1 MPAEASRSPE
11 ASPDR
16 RSWSEA
22 AAVYRRPQVISLLF
36 LGFSAG
42 LPYLLVFSTLATWL
56 REDGVDV
63 ATIGFFSWVGIT
75 FSIKVLWAPLVDRLP
90 LPFLSSWLGK
100 RRAWMLIAQLGLV
113 LGILAM
119 ALSDPARNIE
129 TVAVF
134 AVFIAFASA
143 TQDIAI
149 DAYRI
154 EVAEVDL
161 QGAMASTYI
170 LGYRLATLCA
180 GAGALY
186 AAEFLSWSWAYALM
200 AALVAV
206 GVVTTLVISRPPGNA
221 NNPDP
226 QSHSITGITFATVY
240 RPMLDAVADFF
251 VRYGRQALLILVFIA
266 VYRIADIVMG
276 VMANPFYIDLGFSK
290 TDIANVTK
298 VFGFAMSIAGAFLGG
313 VMVARYGVWRPLL
326 LGGILTAGS
335 NLLFAVLS
343 GIGPD
348 LAFLAVTVSADN
360 LSAGLASSAF
370 IAYLS
375 SLTSRDFT
383 ATQYA
388 LFSSLMTL
396 PGKFI
401 GGYSGTLVA
410 AQGYGDF
417 FVYTAIAGVPAILML
432 VFLIRPHLRDAGR

>member
-1 MPAEASRSPE
+1 MPAEASPPSDNR
-11 ASPDR
+11 PDQ

-22 AAVYRRPQVISLLF
+22 IAVYRRPQVISLLF

-42 LPYLLVFSTLATWL
+42 LPYLLVFSTLSAWL
-56 REDGVDV
+56 REDGLEI

-75 FSIKVLWAPLVDRLP
+75 FSIKVLWAPMVDRLP
-90 LPFLSSWLGK
+90 LPVLTRWLGK
-100 RRAWMLIAQLGLV
+100 RRAWMLLSQLGLMI
-113 LGILAM
+113 GIFAM
-119 ALSDPARNIE
+119 AWSGPAENIGLI
-129 TVAVF
+129 AVLAIF
-134 AVFIAFASA
+134 VAFASA
-143 TQDIAI
+143 TQDIVI

-154 EVAEVDL
+154 EVAETDI

-186 AAEFLSWSWAYALM
+186 AAEFLSWPWAYSLM
-200 AALVAV
+200 AGLVSV
-206 GVVTTLVISRPPGNA
+206 GIVTTLVISRPPARRGA
-221 NNPDP
+221 EQESD
-226 QSHSITGITFATVY
+226 HSGDEITLASVY
-240 RPMLDAVADFF
+240 NPMLDAIHDFIS
-251 VRYGRQALLILVFIA
+251 RYGRRALTILLFIA

-313 VMVARYGVWRPLL
+313 ILVARYGVWRPLL
-326 LGGILTAGS
+326 LGGALTAGS
-335 NLLFAVLS
+335 NLLFAALA

-348 LAFLAVTVSADN
+348 VSFLAVTVSADN
-360 LSAGLASSAF
+360 LSAGLASAAF

-375 SLTSRDFT
+375 GLTSRDFT

-401 GGYSGTLVA
+401 GGYSGVIVE

-417 FVYTAIAGVPAILML
+417 FIYTAMAGVPAILL
-432 VFLIRPHLRDAGR
+432 LLFLMKSQIKSLN

>member
-1 MPAEASRSPE
+1 MPAEASPPSDNRPGQ
-11 ASPDR
+11 

-22 AAVYRRPQVISLLF
+22 VAVYRRPQVISLLF

-42 LPYLLVFSTLATWL
+42 LPYLLVFSTLSAWL
-56 REDGVDV
+56 REDGLEI

-75 FSIKVLWAPLVDRLP
+75 FSIKVLWAPMVDRLP
-90 LPFLSSWLGK
+90 LPVLTGWLGK
-100 RRAWMLIAQLGLV
+100 RRAWMLLSQLGLM
-113 LGILAM
+113 LGIFAM
-119 ALSDPARNIE
+119 AWSGPAENIGLIA
-129 TVAVF
+129 VLAVF
-134 AVFIAFASA
+134 VAFASA
-143 TQDIAI
+143 TQDIVI

-154 EVAEVDL
+154 EVAETDF

-186 AAEFLSWSWAYALM
+186 AAEFLSWPVAYSLM
-200 AALVAV
+200 AGLVSV
-206 GVVTTLVISRPPGNA
+206 GIVTTLVISRPPARRGA
-221 NNPDP
+221 E
-226 QSHSITGITFATVY
+226 QESGHSQDEITLASVY
-240 RPMLDAVADFF
+240 NPMLDAIRDF
-251 VRYGRQALLILVFIA
+251 VSRYGRHALMILLFVA

-313 VMVARYGVWRPLL
+313 ILVARYGVWRPLL
-326 LGGILTAGS
+326 LGGVLTAGS
-335 NLLFAVLS
+335 NLLFAALA
-343 GIGPD
+343 GMGPD
-348 LAFLAVTVSADN
+348 VNFLAVTVSADN
-360 LSAGLASSAF
+360 LSAGLASAAF

-375 SLTSRDFT
+375 GLTSRDFT

-401 GGYSGTLVA
+401 GGYSGVVVE

-417 FVYTAIAGVPAILML
+417 FIYTAMAGVPAILL
-432 VFLIRPHLRDAGR
+432 LLFLMKSQIKPLN